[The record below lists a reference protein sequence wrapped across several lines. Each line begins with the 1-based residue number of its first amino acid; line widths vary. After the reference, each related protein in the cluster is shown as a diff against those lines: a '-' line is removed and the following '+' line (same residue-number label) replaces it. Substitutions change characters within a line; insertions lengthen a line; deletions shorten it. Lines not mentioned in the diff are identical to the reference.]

1 MGPPILEVLARSGI
15 FLEKQEITA
24 QIFDLSP
31 ESSKNTKHSECPSYF
46 GWNFVFQEKN
56 SLYVKVGLIEH

>member
-1 MGPPILEVLARSGI
+1 MGSPILEVLARSGI
-15 FLEKQEITA
+15 FLQKQEITA
-24 QIFDLSP
+24 QIFDLAP